1 MAKIIYDHH
10 EQHVIVNKPNVI
22 EPCTPGVAA
31 HHEHPGL
38 THQLH
43 ESTPV
48 LCTHLVS
55 VVMVMGMVK
64 TIMMRKRGMMMLMVL
79 MVLMIALWMMT
90 IDRFQRRQI
99 TPASRA

>member
-10 EQHVIVNKPNVI
+10 KQPIFVNKPNVI
-22 EPCTPGVAA
+22 EPGAPGVAA

-38 THQLH
+38 PHQLD

-55 VVMVMGMVK
+55 VIMVMGNGDGEDNDEEEGDDDVD
-64 TIMMRKRGMMMLMVL
+64 GFDDGV
-79 MVLMIALWMMT
+79 V
-90 IDRFQRRQI
+90 DDDD
-99 TPASRA
+99 

>member
-64 TIMMRKRGMMMLMVL
+64 TIMMRKRGVMV
-79 MVLMIALWMMT
+79 ALWMMM